1 MLFFPYRLEANRNGL
16 PFITVLICMLCT
28 FVYWQQYSVDRQYF
42 EAIEKFCLQD
52 LSKRELAWL
61 KRVPAEYVGNQCGI
75 VLESIRET
83 DDTGAEIKRLARL
96 AKPVKLYAS
105 KQDNIDHAEKQLA
118 DIYRK
123 FERDVPEHLTKDL
136 AYDPHDLDAVKM
148 VTSTF
153 SHGSALHLAGNLLFF
168 YIFAAAI
175 EIVFG
180 GLVFVLF
187 IVATTIGTSL
197 AYSYAMAGIE
207 GALPT
212 VGLSGVVMAAVA
224 ALGIMMPSVKIRCF
238 FWFIVI
244 FRIFRV
250 PALFLAIWYVGWD
263 IYEMNQLDNNSYIN
277 YVAHVS
283 GAIIG
288 AMFGAYY
295 VVFRPKML
303 KEMAL

>member
-1 MLFFPYRLEANRNGL
+1 MLFLPYRLDANRNGL
-16 PFITVLICMLCT
+16 PFLTLLICLLCT
-28 FVYWQQYSVDRQYF
+28 FVYWQQYSLDRQYF
-42 EAIEKFCLQD
+42 QAIEKFCLED
-52 LSKRELAWL
+52 LSKREVAWL
-61 KRVPAEYVGNQCGI
+61 NRVPTEFAGNNCGI
-75 VLESIRET
+75 VLESIRDAEVA
-83 DDTGAEIKRLARL
+83 DVEIKRLAQL
-96 AKPVKLYAS
+96 AKPIKLYAS
-105 KQDNIDHAEKQLA
+105 KQGNIDHVETQLTE
-118 DIYRK
+118 IYDK
-123 FERDVPEHLTKDL
+123 FERDVPGHLTSDL
-136 AYDPHDLDAVKM
+136 AYDPHDLDVVKM

-153 SHGSALHLAGNLLFF
+153 SHGSAMHLAGNLLFF
-168 YIFAAAI
+168 YIFAASI

-180 GLVFVLF
+180 GLVFVFF
-187 IVATTIGTSL
+187 IIATTLGTSL

-250 PALFLAIWYVGWD
+250 PALLLAIWYVGWD
-263 IYEMNQLDNNSYIN
+263 IYEMNQLENTSYIN

-288 AMFGAYY
+288 AMFGIYY
-295 VVFRPKML
+295 VVFRSKL
-303 KEMAL
+303 LREMAL